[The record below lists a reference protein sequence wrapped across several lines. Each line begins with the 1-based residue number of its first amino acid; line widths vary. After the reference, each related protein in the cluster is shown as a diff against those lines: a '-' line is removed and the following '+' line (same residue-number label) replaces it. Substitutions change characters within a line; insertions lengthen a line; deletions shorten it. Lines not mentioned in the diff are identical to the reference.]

1 MTYGRTR
8 SLKRLLDVQ
17 IGCKAMSN
25 AYKDTTTWGGKNLIS
40 PSQYHLKSALHIAS
54 RHRADVGWLVLT
66 HHLLSL
72 YRYLAFL
79 RKPSYF
85 VSQPNYHVQG
95 DNNPKKGS
103 FVKNNVFSSF
113 LWDELIN
120 ILLKM
125 VWLRDRIICLS
136 REQCTFTGDEKVLLG
151 EMSTVNLV

>member
-1 MTYGRTR
+1 MTYGRIR

-17 IGCKAMSN
+17 IGCKAMCN
-25 AYKDTTTWGGKNLIS
+25 AYKDTTTWGGRNLIS

-72 YRYLAFL
+72 YLAFL
-79 RKPSYF
+79 CFEPPEGS
-85 VSQPNYHVQG
+85 PHILCQG

-103 FVKNNVFSSF
+103 FVKNNVFSSSSF